1 MRTIPLCF
9 HLAAL
14 VAALAL
20 TACNKSTPPTS
31 ESVPV
36 ETPLQPTPGKPW
48 FVDVTATAGID
59 FQHYDSATEMH
70 YIPEVMGSGVAWI
83 DYDGDGWPDLFCVQV
98 GPLRGDGAGKP
109 QPTHKLYRNN
119 GNGTFTNVTAQT
131 GLGQSGYGMGVA
143 VGDYDNDGFDDLVI
157 TYLDHVSLFHNEPDG
172 KGGRK
177 FVDVTAA
184 SGIVDPHWATSC
196 GWGDVDGDGLLDLY
210 ICNYVEIDL
219 KNYKPCENFD
229 VKQLYVCPP
238 TVFPTTTHKLYR
250 NLGGG
255 KFADISESSGIAGV
269 KTAGG
274 LGVSLVDLDGDGKVD
289 IYVANDMRPAYVF
302 HNQGNATFKDVGP
315 ISGASLMPNGRFMA
329 GMGVAVGDI
338 DGSGRPSVIVANFQD
353 EPTMVFL
360 NRGKMSFR
368 EWSTQSGLGPA
379 TLKTLGF
386 GIELFDADLDGT
398 LDVALANG
406 HVVRNAPAIY
416 KSPFEQPAQMFL
428 GDGLGHFAEVSDTSG
443 PYFREKRVGR
453 GLAVGDFDNDG
464 RPDIVFSNN
473 GGPVKL
479 LRNATEVDH
488 HWLRLELIGD
498 GKKSNRNAIGARV
511 EIEAGGRK
519 QVRWVAGGG
528 SYLSASDRRLLVGL
542 GKSTRADRVRVVWPS
557 GRTQDFTELA
567 GNASW
572 RLTEGEPT
580 PEKRR

>member
-1 MRTIPLCF
+1 MRRLSRCCLLVALP
-9 HLAAL
+9 AAL
-14 VAALAL
+14 FVA
-20 TACNKSTPPTS
+20 ACNKSSPPTT
-31 ESVPV
+31 EPAPV
-36 ETPLQPTPGKPW
+36 EIPLQPTPGKPW
-48 FVDVTATAGID
+48 FVDVTLTAGID
-59 FQHYDSATEMH
+59 FQHYDSATSMH

-83 DYDGDGWPDLFCVQV
+83 DYDGDGWLDLFCIQV
-98 GPLRGDGAGKP
+98 GPLLPDKSGKP
-109 QPTHKLYRNN
+109 LPTHKMYRNN
-119 GNGTFTNVTAQT
+119 RNGTFTDVTAQA
-131 GLGQSGYGMGVA
+131 GLDKTGYGMGVA
-143 VGDYDNDGFDDLVI
+143 VGDYDNDGFDDLFV

-177 FVDVTAA
+177 FVDATPA

-196 GWGDVDGDGLLDLY
+196 GWGDIDGDGLLDLY
-210 ICNYVEIDL
+210 VCNYVEIDL
-219 KNYKPCENFD
+219 KNYKPCENSD
-229 VKQLYVCPP
+229 VKQYYVCPP
-238 TVFPTTTHKLYR
+238 TVFPTTTHRLYR

-269 KTAGG
+269 KPAGG
-274 LGVSLVDLDGDGKVD
+274 LGVSLVDLDGDGKID

-315 ISGASLMPNGRFMA
+315 VSGASLMPSGRFMA

-360 NRGKMSFR
+360 NRGKMAFR

-406 HVVRNAPAIY
+406 HVVRNAPVIFR
-416 KSPFEQPAQMFL
+416 SPFEQPAQMFL
-428 GDGLGHFAEVSDTSG
+428 GDGKGHFSEATEASG
-443 PYFREKRVGR
+443 AYFREKRVGR

-473 GGPVKL
+473 GGPIKL
-479 LRNATEVDH
+479 LRNATEPVG

-498 GKKSNRNAIGARV
+498 GKKSNRNAIGTRV
-511 EIEAGGRK
+511 EIETGSLK
-519 QVRWVAGGG
+519 LVRWVTGGG
-528 SYLSASDRRLLVGL
+528 SYLSASDLRLLVGL
-542 GKSTRADRVRVVWPS
+542 GKSARAERVRVAWPS
-557 GRTQDFTELA
+557 GRTQEFTDLPA
-567 GNASW
+567 DSSW
-572 RLTEGEPT
+572 RLTEGDPK

>member
-1 MRTIPLCF
+1 MAPF
-9 HLAAL
+9 AL
-14 VAALAL
+14 IVAA
-20 TACNKSTPPTS
+20 CKKSSPTTG
-31 ESVPV
+31 ETTPV
-36 ETPLQPTPGKPW
+36 EVPLRPTPGKPW
-48 FVDVTATAGID
+48 FVDVTVSAGID
-59 FQHYDSATEMH
+59 FQHFDSATAMH

-83 DYDGDGWPDLFCVQV
+83 DYDGDGWLDLFCVQV
-98 GPLRGDGAGKP
+98 GPVLTDGSGKSL
-109 QPTHKLYRNN
+109 PTHKLYRNN
-119 GNGTFTNVTAQT
+119 GNGTFTDVTDQV
-131 GLGQSGYGMGVA
+131 GLDKSGYGMGVA
-143 VGDYDNDGFDDLVI
+143 VGDYDNDGFDDLLI

-172 KGGRK
+172 KGGRR

-184 SGIVDPHWATSC
+184 SGIVNPHWGTSC
-196 GWGDVDGDGLLDLY
+196 GWADIDGDGLLDLY
-210 ICNYVEIDL
+210 ICNYVEINL
-219 KNYKPCENFD
+219 KNYKTCENTD
-229 VKQLYVCPP
+229 VKQIYVCPP
-238 TVFPTTTHKLYR
+238 TVFPTTSHKLYR

-269 KTAGG
+269 KPAGG
-274 LGVSLVDLDGDGKVD
+274 LGVSLVDLDGDGKID

-315 ISGASLMPNGRFMA
+315 MSGASLMPNGRFMA

-338 DGSGRPSVIVANFQD
+338 DGSGRPSVLVANFQD

-360 NRGKMSFR
+360 NRGKMLFR
-368 EWSTQSGLGPA
+368 EWNVQSGLGPA

-398 LDVALANG
+398 LDVAIANG
-406 HVVRNAPAIY
+406 HVVRNAPAIF

-428 GDGLGHFAEVSDTSG
+428 GDGKGHFTEASETSG

-464 RPDIVFSNN
+464 RPDIVIANN

-479 LRNATEVDH
+479 LRNATETDN

-511 EIEAGGRK
+511 EFEVGGRK
-519 QVRWVAGGG
+519 LVRWVTGGG
-528 SYLSASDRRLLVGL
+528 SYLSAGDRRVLVGL
-542 GKSTRADRVRVVWPS
+542 GKNEHADKVTVTWPS
-557 GRTQDFTELA
+557 GRTQEFSRLI

-572 RLTEGEPT
+572 RLTEGLEKA
-580 PEKRR
+580 EKRP